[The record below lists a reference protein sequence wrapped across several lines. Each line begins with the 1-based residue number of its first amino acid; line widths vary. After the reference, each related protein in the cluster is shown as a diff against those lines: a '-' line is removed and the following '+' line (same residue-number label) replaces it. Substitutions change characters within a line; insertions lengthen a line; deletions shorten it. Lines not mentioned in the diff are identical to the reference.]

1 MQVYYSMI
9 IWILIIGCAAE
20 LCPQLAYKFN
30 ANENR
35 RQVRLGLA
43 LFTMAYII
51 IIIGLRSGVGD
62 TPAYITMFDDAPS
75 QFSFSALASYEKDQ
89 GYFALSMLFKQF
101 VSTDFH
107 IWFLLIAAVSGCAVA
122 YTLYKYSENFFF
134 SMFLFMAMVH
144 FVWMLNGMRQFIAVS
159 ILFASTRFLIE
170 RKFLKYL
177 MVVLLV
183 STIHITALIMIPVY
197 FIVTARPWGKIMW
210 IAVAVT
216 LGIGLSLDRIAA
228 SWSFLLEDSAYEGYL
243 EVAASSGGS
252 NLLRSAVAIAPPL
265 LALVCKR
272 YTEQARENRILNIS
286 IIMSVLS
293 AVTYLCSSFSGGIL
307 VGRLPI
313 YFDMYNMLLLPWL
326 VKNAFTKRSQ
336 SVVYLGLIV
345 CYLAFFY
352 SKAVYGLGLTYIS
365 DILPI

>member
-9 IWILIIGCAAE
+9 IWILIIGCVAE

-30 ANENR
+30 AKENR

-43 LFTMAYII
+43 LFVMAYII

-62 TPAYITMFDDAPS
+62 TPAYITMFNDAPS
-75 QFSFSALASYEKDQ
+75 QFSFSALDSYEKDQ

-107 IWFLLIAAVSGCAVA
+107 MWFLLIAAVSGCAVA

-177 MVVLLV
+177 IVVLLV
-183 STIHITALIMIPVY
+183 STIHVTALIMIPVY

-210 IAVAVT
+210 IAVAAT
-216 LGIGLSLDRIAA
+216 LVIGLSLDRIAA

-272 YTEQARENRILNIS
+272 YTDQAKENRILNIS

-313 YFDMYNMLLLPWL
+313 YFDMYNLLLLPWL

-336 SVVYLGLIV
+336 PVVYLGLII

-352 SKAVYGLGLTYIS
+352 FKAVYGQGLTYIS
-365 DILPI
+365 DILPM

>member
-1 MQVYYSMI
+1 
-9 IWILIIGCAAE
+9 
-20 LCPQLAYKFN
+20 
-30 ANENR
+30 
-35 RQVRLGLA
+35 
-43 LFTMAYII
+43 
-51 IIIGLRSGVGD
+51 
-62 TPAYITMFDDAPS
+62 
-75 QFSFSALASYEKDQ
+75 
-89 GYFALSMLFKQF
+89 
-101 VSTDFH
+101 
-107 IWFLLIAAVSGCAVA
+107 
-122 YTLYKYSENFFF
+122 
-134 SMFLFMAMVH
+134 
-144 FVWMLNGMRQFIAVS
+144 
-159 ILFASTRFLIE
+159 
-170 RKFLKYL
+170 
-177 MVVLLV
+177 
-183 STIHITALIMIPVY
+183 MIPVY

-313 YFDMYNMLLLPWL
+313 YFDMYNMILLPWL